1 MSLFGSKQ
9 PKELLPSS
17 TVNSEFE
24 TFLNVSTITDLVP
37 GCSAPTDI
45 ISSSHID
52 LVANTHTQVSRMS
65 SITHVSPNSSC
76 SVHTETDVVIKQE
89 FDNIDVNTTDK
100 SELLSSSTVNS
111 KSSYIDLVANP
122 ERCESARAPVR
133 VLYPVSD
140 IWQPH
145 LDTAVYNFQ
154 FPKGLRCIKITC
166 AVDIRVSTWIPV
178 QRQSVHIFTS
188 TGA

>member
-100 SELLSSSTVNS
+100 SSLHQPLTVNHLILTWS
-111 KSSYIDLVANP
+111 LVLRDVNLH
-122 ERCESARAPVR
+122 VR
-133 VLYPVSD
+133 QCGYC
-140 IWQPH
+140 
-145 LDTAVYNFQ
+145 T
-154 FPKGLRCIKITC
+154 R
-166 AVDIRVSTWIPV
+166 
-178 QRQSVHIFTS
+178 SVTSGNLTS
-188 TGA
+188 TLQCITFNFRKVCGANKLLVLLIQELVPGYLCSVSRYRML